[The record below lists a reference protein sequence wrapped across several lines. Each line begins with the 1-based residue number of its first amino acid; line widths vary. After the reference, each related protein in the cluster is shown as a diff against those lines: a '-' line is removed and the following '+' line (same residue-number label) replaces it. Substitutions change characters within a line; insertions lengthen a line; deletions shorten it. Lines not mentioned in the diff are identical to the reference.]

1 MTSLRELK
9 KDINYLCSEFVGDC
23 YLILHLH
30 PGSEEKIDALADKV
44 IDSRNELINI
54 IHHPENKHQR
64 NINKDKAALKL
75 RKKQQRDAIN
85 KAFDE
90 FIKLI
95 DSSYEALNKFSK

>member
-30 PGSEEKIDALADKV
+30 PGSEESIDALADKV
-44 IDSRNELINI
+44 IESRNALVHT
-54 IHHPENKHQR
+54 IHHPPKKHQR
-64 NINKDKAALKL
+64 NRNKDKSALKQI
-75 RKKQQRDAIN
+75 RKEHRDAIN

-90 FIKLI
+90 FITFI
-95 DSSYEALNKFSK
+95 DSSYEELKKFSK

>member
-30 PGSEEKIDALADKV
+30 PGNEKSIDELADKV
-44 IDSRNELINI
+44 MISRNALIHA
-54 IHHPENKHQR
+54 IHHPPKKHQR
-64 NINKDKAALKL
+64 NRNKDKSALKQI
-75 RKKQQRDAIN
+75 KKEHRDAIN

-90 FIKLI
+90 LISLI
-95 DSSYEALNKFSK
+95 DSGYEELKKFSK